1 MRPSESLFWLPTGWL
16 RPNFVAV
23 RLDETENRTQQPGYP
38 GDVGRKNAWAR
49 RVMGG
54 DSILTIGRLC
64 MANLLVMVVAA
75 GGIHSSWAEQPVAG
89 IAVEAAPSAAPAIDA
104 HQPSALAEKP
114 TPPEQ
119 RKTKVPILVYHHIR
133 LTADGSRGLRRMTV
147 TAEVLDQQMKFLQD
161 RGYHVIT
168 FSDLADYFE
177 QGRELPT
184 LPVIITF
191 DDGWVTQ
198 YENALPLL
206 AKYHFPATFF
216 VVTDDIGHRGF
227 VSWPQLQTLLTG
239 GMKIGSH
246 SRSHPRLTKIADPAL
261 LWDQIYNS
269 KVMLESQLEVP
280 VAEFAY
286 PYGSYNTAAVEMVK
300 AAGYRVGR
308 GCCTGVA
315 HTSTDVLALRA
326 IMAPND
332 LTKFQKYLEA
342 R

>member
-1 MRPSESLFWLPTGWL
+1 M
-16 RPNFVAV
+16 
-23 RLDETENRTQQPGYP
+23 
-38 GDVGRKNAWAR
+38 VGNMW
-49 RVMGG
+49 
-54 DSILTIGRLC
+54 SISRLC
-64 MANLLVMVVAA
+64 MASFLATVVWLAGAFPALARPPAILVAA
-75 GGIHSSWAEQPVAG
+75 EAEPAT
-89 IAVEAAPSAAPAIDA
+89 APATDEQ
-104 HQPSALAEKP
+104 QPPALPEKSIP
-114 TPPEQ
+114 SEK

-133 LTADGSRGLRRMTV
+133 LTYDGSRGLRRMTV

-168 FSDLADYFE
+168 FSDLADFFE
-177 QGRELPT
+177 QGHELPT
-184 LPVIITF
+184 LPVIISF

-216 VVTDDIGHRGF
+216 VVTDYIGRRGF
-227 VSWPQLQTLLTG
+227 FSWPQLQTLLAE
-239 GMKIGSH
+239 GMKVASH
-246 SRSHPRLTKIADPAL
+246 SRSHPRLTKITDPAL

-269 KVMLESQLEVP
+269 KAILESQLEVS

-286 PYGSYNTAAVEMVK
+286 PYGSYNAAATEMVK

-308 GCCTGVA
+308 ACCSGVA

-332 LTKFQKYLEA
+332 LTNFQKYLEA

>member
-1 MRPSESLFWLPTGWL
+1 M
-16 RPNFVAV
+16 
-23 RLDETENRTQQPGYP
+23 
-38 GDVGRKNAWAR
+38 VG
-49 RVMGG
+49 G
-54 DSILTIGRLC
+54 SILTIGRWCIASFL
-64 MANLLVMVVAA
+64 ATVVSSAALHPSWARQPVTLVAA
-75 GGIHSSWAEQPVAG
+75 EAEPFTL
-89 IAVEAAPSAAPAIDA
+89 PATDVQ
-104 HQPSALAEKP
+104 QPSGLPETP
-114 TPPEQ
+114 TPPEK

-133 LTADGSRGLRRMTV
+133 LTYDGSRGLRRMTV

-168 FSDLADYFE
+168 FSDLADYFD

-216 VVTDDIGHRGF
+216 VVTDYIGHRGF
-227 VSWPQLQTLLTG
+227 VSWPQLQTLLTE

-246 SRSHPRLTKIADPAL
+246 SRSHPRLTKIADPAQ
-261 LWDQIYNS
+261 LWDQVYNS

-280 VAEFAY
+280 IAEFAY
-286 PYGSYNTAAVEMVK
+286 PYGSYNTEAAEMVK

-308 GCCTGVA
+308 ACCTGVA
-315 HTSTDVLALRA
+315 HTSTDVFALRA

-332 LTKFQKYLEA
+332 LTRFQKYIEA

>member
-1 MRPSESLFWLPTGWL
+1 
-16 RPNFVAV
+16 
-23 RLDETENRTQQPGYP
+23 
-38 GDVGRKNAWAR
+38 
-49 RVMGG
+49 MGG
-54 DSILTIGRLC
+54 GSILTIGRLC
-64 MANLLVMVVAA
+64 MASFLMMVLAFSGV
-75 GGIHSSWAEQPVAG
+75 HSSWAGQLVAAV
-89 IAVEAAPSAAPAIDA
+89 AVEAEPVTTPAIDA
-104 HQPSALAEKP
+104 QQPSASAEKP
-114 TPPEQ
+114 TPPEK

-147 TAEVLDQQMKFLQD
+147 TAEVFAQQMKFLQD
-161 RGYHVIT
+161 SGYHVIT

-184 LPVIITF
+184 LPVILTF

-198 YENALPLL
+198 YENALPFLS
-206 AKYHFPATFF
+206 KYHFPATFF
-216 VVTDDIGHRGF
+216 VVTDCIGHRGF
-227 VSWPQLQTLLTG
+227 VSWPQLQTLLTD

-246 SRSHPRLTKIADPAL
+246 SRSHPRLAKIADPAL

-269 KVMLESQLEVP
+269 KTILESQLEVP

-286 PYGSYNTAAVEMVK
+286 PYGSYNTAATEMVK

-308 GCCTGVA
+308 GCCSGVA
-315 HTSTDVLALRA
+315 HTSTDVFVLRA

-332 LTKFQKYLEA
+332 LTKFQKYIEA